1 MKRGIQY
8 NVLATSSHAVDIN
21 FNFNSALK
29 RALKYTFYC
38 KKIKEFDK
46 NEQKKI

>member
-8 NVLATSSHAVDIN
+8 NVLATSSHAVDIDCN
-21 FNFNSALK
+21 FYSALK

-38 KKIKEFDK
+38 RKIKEFDK
-46 NEQKKI
+46 K